1 MSDIFKQQHPAR
13 TVAAIVCMLL
23 FVACLGL
30 FAWASNLGAAV
41 TGPVHITANA
51 TRILVT
57 LNGELLVLD
66 SSGALQERRS
76 LEALGI
82 DPYPIDL
89 RWQDDSTLLVATQR
103 PAGLHSCNYPAWQ
116 CRAIENPL
124 FENLYRQIKV
134 LPDPSDEGFFISDT
148 AGGRLYWLSTDGRN
162 SRELPAA
169 KGFNTVND
177 IALDDE
183 QRLWVADSGNR
194 RIVMLQA
201 DANGEWGIT
210 GELSAKSAPAR
221 PDVDWP
227 MMIALSADGNAWVV
241 QPDATG
247 HRADLLLYDAQLGV
261 KARIDLPDDA
271 DPTDV
276 VRSGQSMLI
285 TDRDNYRLMSVDI
298 HSHAVSDFGG
308 HRLQAILDAAAR
320 ERADADS
327 TTDLALAGM
336 VVFGVLMVALAVWAT
351 PKGQRFTQGP
361 KVPTLEARAGV
372 EPHSSSLHWLVRDP
386 KTGTFLRSLGRM
398 LLVTTAAMLCL
409 LVYTGYFIN
418 GLLDGETAR
427 QAVSCVAGITEMLV
441 ILGILVLGAP
451 MLGYLGL
458 RQMRNR
464 LGSDGHNLHVQ
475 LYDGQRLVL
484 DPARLVYTKRILAY
498 GKHLFPIQTGNR
510 KPLYA
515 EGELETHILPLLSR
529 ATRLGPFA
537 MMRYLFRHQ
546 EPMTMASI
554 TYVIVA
560 VATLWYTGMWR
571 LILSGNG

>member
-1 MSDIFKQQHPAR
+1 M
-13 TVAAIVCMLL
+13 AAIVCMLL
-23 FVACLGL
+23 FLACLGL
-30 FAWASNLGAAV
+30 FAWVSNLGATV

-51 TRILVT
+51 ARLLVT

-103 PAGLHSCNYPAWQ
+103 PAGLHVCNYPAWQ

-124 FENLYRQIKV
+124 FEHLNRQIKV
-134 LPDPSDEGFFISDT
+134 LPDPSGEGFFISDT
-148 AGGRLYWLSTDGRN
+148 GGGGLYWMSKDGRN
-162 SRELPAA
+162 SHELPAA

-177 IALDDE
+177 IALDDKR
-183 QRLWVADSGNR
+183 RLWVADSGNR
-194 RIVMLQA
+194 RIVILQA
-201 DANGEWGIT
+201 DVNGEWDIT

-227 MMIALSADGNAWVV
+227 MMIALLPDGNAWVV

-261 KARIDLPDDA
+261 KARIDLPENA
-271 DPTDV
+271 YPTDV
-276 VRSGQSMLI
+276 CWSGKSMLV
-285 TDRDNYRLMSVDI
+285 TDMDNFRILGVDI
-298 HSHAVSDFGG
+298 DSLAVSEFGDNS
-308 HRLQAILDAAAR
+308 LQAILDTAAS
-320 ERADADS
+320 EKADADS
-327 TTDLALAGM
+327 LMDLALAGM
-336 VVFGVLMVALAVWAT
+336 ALFGVLMIALAFWAT
-351 PKGQRFTQGP
+351 PKGQRFTPAP
-361 KVPTLEARAGV
+361 KVPTLEARAGL
-372 EPHSSSLHWLVRDP
+372 EPRSGSLHWLVRDA
-386 KTGTFLRSLGRM
+386 KTGKFLRSLRRM
-398 LLVTTAAMLCL
+398 LLVATAAMLGL
-409 LVYTGYFIN
+409 TVYTWYFIN
-418 GLLDGETAR
+418 GLLDETSAR
-427 QAVSCVAGITEMLV
+427 QAATCAAGASEMLV
-441 ILGILVLGAP
+441 VLGILVLGAP
-451 MLGYLGL
+451 VLGYLGL

-464 LGSDGHNLHVQ
+464 LGSDGHKLHVQ
-475 LYDGQRLVL
+475 LYDGQRLAL
-484 DPARLVYTKRILAY
+484 DPARLVYTNRILAY

-537 MMRYLFRHQ
+537 MMRYLYRHQ

-554 TYVIVA
+554 TYVIVV

-571 LILSGNG
+571 LILQGNG